1 MSFMLGKRSA
11 LASVFAGAVV
21 ALVVISLRLAT
32 GHGSGALP
40 RDVGIR
46 ADVHIADAPI
56 TMDEIARGGV
66 AAVEVALQRIDHLE
80 RWSGVS
86 PRPDAADSRCVWPT
100 GVRRSSA
107 SLAAEFLK
115 SGVRANLL
123 LRHVILNERDV
134 PPCPDEVKE
143 FLAIIERYESLL
155 APVFRAYGE
164 LRIREKIEIVDAGLV
179 KPWQTDED
187 VSAELARRAAIL
199 MAERNMSKSEAMQ
212 EAEKGMGSKSQPP
225 AVNRMWHNG
234 KHYLDSDFPPLPRS
248 AAFFEN
254 VKFVI
259 GEYAAWV
266 MSWFVAKGFCSD
278 PAQILQVLE
287 EIATAPAR

>member
-1 MSFMLGKRSA
+1 MVGKH
-11 LASVFAGAVV
+11 SVLMGAFAAAVV
-21 ALVVISLRLAT
+21 ALVVISLRLVT
-32 GHGSGALP
+32 GHGSVGLP
-40 RDVGIR
+40 RDTR
-46 ADVHIADAPI
+46 SPADVYLADPSIALE
-56 TMDEIARGGV
+56 EIVRGGE

-86 PRPDAADSRCVWPT
+86 PRPGVADSRCVWPA

-107 SLAAEFLK
+107 SLAAEFLTT
-115 SGVRANLL
+115 GIRANLL
-123 LRHVILNERDV
+123 LRHVILNERDA
-134 PPCPDEVKE
+134 PPCPEDVKE
-143 FLAIIERYESLL
+143 FLEIVERYKALV
-155 APVFRAYGE
+155 APVLRAYGE

-179 KPWQTDED
+179 KPWQPDDD
-187 VSAELARRAAIL
+187 VSAELARRVAIL

-234 KHYLDSDFPPLPRS
+234 KHYLASDFPPLPRS

-278 PAQILQVLE
+278 PGEILQVLE
-287 EIATAPAR
+287 EIATASAR

>member
-1 MSFMLGKRSA
+1 MVAKRSV
-11 LASVFAGAVV
+11 LMGVFAAAVV
-21 ALVVISLRLAT
+21 ALVVIPLRLT
-32 GHGSGALP
+32 TRPGSGALS
-40 RDVGIR
+40 RDAGIR
-46 ADVHIADAPI
+46 ADVNLEDAPI
-56 TMDEIARGGV
+56 TLDEIARGGE
-66 AAVEVALQRIDHLE
+66 AAVEVALQRIDHLD

-86 PRPDAADSRCVWPT
+86 PRPDVADSSCVWPA

-107 SLAAEFLK
+107 ALAAEFLTT
-115 SGVRANLL
+115 GIRANLL

-134 PPCPDEVKE
+134 PPCPEDVQE
-143 FLAIIERYESLL
+143 FLEIVERYKALV
-155 APVFRAYGE
+155 APVLRAYGE

-179 KPWQTDED
+179 KPWQPDDD
-187 VSAELARRAAIL
+187 VSAELARRVAIL

-234 KHYLDSDFPPLPRS
+234 KHYLASDFPPLPRS

-278 PAQILQVLE
+278 PAKILQVLE